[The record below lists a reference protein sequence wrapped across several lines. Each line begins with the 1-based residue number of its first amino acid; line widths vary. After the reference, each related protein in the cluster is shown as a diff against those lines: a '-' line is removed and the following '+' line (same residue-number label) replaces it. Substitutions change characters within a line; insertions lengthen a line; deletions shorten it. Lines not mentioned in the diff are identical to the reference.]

1 MKRRAWAIFL
11 AVLLALSLTAC
22 GAGGN
27 RAGSESASPSASP
40 GESADYGGAAS
51 GTASTPLQGQK
62 LIRRAELELETTAFQ
77 EAVQGLADLTERLGG
92 YYESSNVGSQGG
104 GYRWANYTVRVP
116 AEQYQAFLTQA
127 GELCHEVWSRTT
139 QEDVSMAY
147 YDTAGRL
154 KTQQI
159 KLERLQ
165 ALLARA
171 EDMEDII
178 TVEAAISETEQA
190 IDELSGT
197 LRHYDGLVDYAT
209 VEVSLTEVYQLSNVK
224 EAPIGFGSR
233 MASAFA
239 SGWRSFTGGLESLAV
254 ALAYGWTWLVVLAVI
269 AVVAVRV
276 LRRRLPGGKKPDD
289 KAPRG

>member
-1 MKRRAWAIFL
+1 MKKIIAI
-11 AVLLALSLTAC
+11 LLAMAIGLSLAAC

-27 RAGSESASPSASP
+27 SAGAESAPSASP

-171 EDMEDII
+171 EEMEDII

-224 EAPIGFGSR
+224 EAPTSFGSR

-239 SGWRSFTGGLESLAV
+239 NGWRSFTGGLESLAV
-254 ALAYGWTWLVVLAVI
+254 ALAYGWTWLVVLAV
-269 AVVAVRV
+269 VAVRV
-276 LRRRLPGGKKPDD
+276 LRRRLPGGNKPDD